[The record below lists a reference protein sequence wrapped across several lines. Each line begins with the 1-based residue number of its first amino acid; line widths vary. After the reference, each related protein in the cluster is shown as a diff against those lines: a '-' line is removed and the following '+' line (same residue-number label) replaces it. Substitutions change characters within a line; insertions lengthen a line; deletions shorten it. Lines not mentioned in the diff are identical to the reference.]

1 MMRLVT
7 SLGTLIALIALM
19 ALTEASTRGE
29 SVLVNMTPKTHDVWT
44 GNIYSRSSGST
55 YYATMTLKSSGKL
68 HVEACQVPRRSL
80 RTRPLLVFRK
90 RPEASRRAAGEIDHN
105 VAAVER
111 AVVREAFDTAD

>member
-1 MMRLVT
+1 MRLVT
-7 SLGTLIALIALM
+7 SLGTLIALM

-29 SVLVNMTPKTHDVWT
+29 SVLVNMKPKTHDVWT

-55 YYATMTLKSSGKL
+55 YYATMMLKSSGK
-68 HVEACQVPRRSL
+68 APRRSL

-111 AVVREAFDTAD
+111 AVVREAFDIAD

>member
-7 SLGTLIALIALM
+7 SLGKLIALM

-29 SVLVNMTPKTHDVWT
+29 SVLVNMKPKTHDVWT

-55 YYATMTLKSSGKL
+55 YYATMTLKSSGKF

-80 RTRPLLVFRK
+80 PSSTSKPAHSATSGV
-90 RPEASRRAAGEIDHN
+90 PETTGGEPKSSRRK
-105 VAAVER
+105 
-111 AVVREAFDTAD
+111 